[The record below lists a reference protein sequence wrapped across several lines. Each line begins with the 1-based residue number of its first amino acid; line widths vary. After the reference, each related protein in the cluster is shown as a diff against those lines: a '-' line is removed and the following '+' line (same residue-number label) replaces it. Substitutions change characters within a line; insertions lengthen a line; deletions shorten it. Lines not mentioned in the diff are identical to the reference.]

1 MTPEIKR
8 FRFPSWDEMVE
19 RNRPF
24 LERGEYKGYHLQIPV
39 TDNLYLLIDCQ
50 NNSQVFADSEDVI
63 RFAWCT
69 NNEFAISSVK
79 YINCEAG
86 YIMGCAHLLNAANEF
101 KKCFE
106 DFAGSHVFDIRRRI
120 GKYNQGHPVPED
132 ATVVD
137 APDDPIEGGK

>member
-1 MTPEIKR
+1 MTPEIKK
-8 FRFPSWDEMVE
+8 FHFPSWEEMVE

-24 LERGEYKGYHLQIPV
+24 VERGEYKGYHLQVPV

-50 NNSQVFADSEDVI
+50 NNSQVFAGSEDII

-69 NNEFAISSVK
+69 HNEFAISSAK

-86 YIMGCAHLLNAANEF
+86 YIMGCAHLVNAANEF

-106 DFAGSHVFDIRRRI
+106 DFAGSHVFDIRQRI
-120 GKYNQGHPVPED
+120 SRYNQEHPEPEEVPAANEQ
-132 ATVVD
+132 
-137 APDDPIEGGK
+137 DDPIGGEK